1 METKKETRSTPK
13 RLSRKKSPE
22 PSAPVELEIT
32 DAVIENPV
40 ESEKLT
46 PKMTVGDEPHKEGNR
61 YAPKMK
67 VGTPTLGRSPQ
78 FVTEVG
84 LGNLQ
89 VTTNGKRAYN

>member
-1 METKKETRSTPK
+1 
-13 RLSRKKSPE
+13 
-22 PSAPVELEIT
+22 
-32 DAVIENPV
+32 
-40 ESEKLT
+40 
-46 PKMTVGDEPHKEGNR
+46 MTVGDDPHKEGNR